1 MNGIAYNIMAL
12 IFLTITTIYYLKAII
27 FPTRASNIFKI
38 LLISST
44 ATVVLNT
51 AAQYFTLHIN
61 QSLLP
66 MLYFL
71 NISFFIIYWSLP
83 VLVLL
88 YFLCI
93 IDDEALIKAW
103 PTKIIIA
110 TYFVETVLILLSPI
124 FHTIFY
130 YDENLVY
137 QHGNF
142 YIVCAIL
149 LLLILISILVILARH
164 TTDITLLQILTVPT
178 VIIISLLANLI
189 QIIIP
194 SFSFTSVTL
203 AISTILLT
211 FTIQNPIGYYDETM
225 NIFSRKS
232 LRNYSY
238 YIESKKIKYQVI
250 VIDIASTGLLN
261 KTIGYEP
268 MTGLIKKVAETL
280 KPLSGSGKYLFLH
293 KGDTFIFI
301 TTKNKYQTDLLKK
314 INDIFPLKYDVGESS
329 YMINARIMYT
339 DSSLSIPY
347 ESNTYDLLADGFN
360 ECKRSN
366 KDIFDSEILEK
377 VIRNKEV
384 EIALNK
390 AILEKRFAVYLQPI
404 YNFETK
410 TYDRA
415 ESLVRIKDEK
425 LGLIMPNEFI
435 SIAEQNGTITQLTPI
450 IIENV
455 CKYLST
461 VNLPETFKHI
471 SINLSVLDC
480 LRDHLDKEILHTI
493 NSYNLDPKRFIFE
506 ITETVA
512 VSAPKVKKLMIKLR
526 ANGIKFALD
535 DFGSGYANIKMI
547 MKLPFNIIKI
557 DRQLVLLIDN
567 PKYEIVLQGI
577 TSIFKDY
584 KYTVIAEGIETQHMA
599 EKLSSIE
606 INIHQ
611 GYLYSKPLC
620 MEDFT
625 KFLYLHDKKNTV

>member
-1 MNGIAYNIMAL
+1 M
-12 IFLTITTIYYLKAII
+12 
-27 FPTRASNIFKI
+27 
-38 LLISST
+38 
-44 ATVVLNT
+44 
-51 AAQYFTLHIN
+51 
-61 QSLLP
+61 
-66 MLYFL
+66 
-71 NISFFIIYWSLP
+71 
-83 VLVLL
+83 LL

-93 IDDEALIKAW
+93 IDNEALIKAW

-110 TYFVETVLILLSPI
+110 TYFIETVLILLTPT

-130 YDENLVY
+130 YDNNLVY
-137 QHGNF
+137 QHGDY

-149 LLLILISILVILARH
+149 LLLILIAIIVILARH
-164 TTDITLLQILTVPT
+164 NTDITLLQLLTVPT
-178 VIIISLLANLI
+178 VIIISLLANII
-189 QIIIP
+189 QILIP

-211 FTIQNPIGYYDETM
+211 FTIQNPIGYYDETT

-250 VIDIASTGLLN
+250 VIDIASTDLLN
-261 KTIGYEP
+261 KTIGYET
-268 MTGLIKKVAETL
+268 MTALIKKVSATL
-280 KPLSGSGKYLFLH
+280 KPLSGNRKYLFLH

-301 TTKNKYQTDLLKK
+301 TTKNKYQNDLLKK
-314 INDIFPLKYDVGESS
+314 INEIFPLKYDVGESS

-339 DSSLSIPY
+339 DCSLSIPY
-347 ESNTYDLLADGFN
+347 ESNTYDLLTDGFN

-366 KDIFDSEILEK
+366 KNIFDSEILEK
-377 VIRNKEV
+377 VIRKKEV
-384 EIALNK
+384 EVALNN
-390 AILEKRFAVYLQPI
+390 AIKDKKFEVYLQPI
-404 YNFETK
+404 YNTETK

-415 ESLVRIKDEK
+415 ESLVRIKDK
-425 LGLIMPNEFI
+425 RLGLIMPYEFI
-435 SIAEQNGTITQLTPI
+435 SVAEQNGTITQLTPI
-450 IIENV
+450 VIENV
-455 CKYLST
+455 CKYLSS
-461 VNLPETFKHI
+461 VNLPDTFKHV

-512 VSAPKVKKLMIKLR
+512 VTAPKVKKLMIKLR
-526 ANGIKFALD
+526 SSGIKFALD

-547 MKLPFNIIKI
+547 TKLPFNIIKI

-599 EKLSSIE
+599 DKLSSIE
-606 INIHQ
+606 AKIHQ

-625 KFLYLHDKKNTV
+625 KFIYQHAEKVSV